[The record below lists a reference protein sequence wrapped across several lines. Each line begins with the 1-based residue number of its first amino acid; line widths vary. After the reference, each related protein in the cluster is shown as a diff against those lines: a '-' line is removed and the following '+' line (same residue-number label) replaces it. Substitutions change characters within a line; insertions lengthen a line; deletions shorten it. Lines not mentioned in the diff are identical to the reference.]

1 MSAYSPSE
9 KANAHALKL
18 LDKIPL
24 IDGHNDLPWIIHT
37 HPEARMDV
45 AKYDIARKH
54 PESDTDIPRLREG
67 RVSAQWWAAFVPTLA
82 EKPGRA
88 TLELLDIINQL
99 SGTYPDVFLRAT
111 NSTDIARAKRLKKI
125 ASFMTVEGGVGLENS
140 LGPLRAWYAA
150 GVRLMTLCHN
160 ETLDWVD
167 SATDIA
173 RHDGL
178 TKFGDAV
185 VLELNRLGII
195 VDLAHTA
202 PSVMNRVLDISRAPV
217 LFSHNNALALCDHPR
232 NIPDSVLDRVRAK
245 RSVIMATFVP
255 DFISQPARDWAR
267 PLKDQYGK
275 SSFLEDH
282 SASVAAHVKAN
293 GPQPRATIPE
303 LCNHI
308 EYMVQKTGV
317 DHIAIGSDFFG
328 GTTPEGLE
336 DVSKFPNLIA
346 ALVDRGWAD
355 AAIAKIAS
363 GNFIRLFRSVERTA
377 RALQKTEGAR
387 TGRIEDYDL

>member
-275 SSFLEDH
+275 SSLLEDH

>member
-67 RVSAQWWAAFVPTLA
+67 RVSAQWWAAFVPTFA

-255 DFISQPARDWAR
+255 DFISQAARDWAR

>member
-1 MSAYSPSE
+1 
-9 KANAHALKL
+9 
-18 LDKIPL
+18 
-24 IDGHNDLPWIIHT
+24 
-37 HPEARMDV
+37 
-45 AKYDIARKH
+45 
-54 PESDTDIPRLREG
+54 
-67 RVSAQWWAAFVPTLA
+67 
-82 EKPGRA
+82 
-88 TLELLDIINQL
+88 
-99 SGTYPDVFLRAT
+99 
-111 NSTDIARAKRLKKI
+111 
-125 ASFMTVEGGVGLENS
+125 MTVEGGVGLENS
-140 LGPLRAWYAA
+140 LGPLRAWYAV

-167 SATDIA
+167 SATDA
-173 RHDGL
+173 PRHNGL
-178 TKFGDAV
+178 TKFGEAV

-275 SSFLEDH
+275 SSLLEDH